1 MRSLDA
7 SGRPYCLLF
16 ADLTTSYVAL
26 APSKSLATGFYDP
39 RMSAFAGEA
48 AKDPSGSLWKEG
60 LERIGITHVEFRP
73 AQARRLPDDRSMRLD
88 PLALPG
94 RRQPLFA
101 RHGAV
106 ATSQPLAAAAAHTLR
121 REPGL

>member
-1 MRSLDA
+1 
-7 SGRPYCLLF
+7 
-16 ADLTTSYVAL
+16 VAL

-73 AQARRLPDDRSMRLD
+73 AQAR
-88 PLALPG
+88 
-94 RRQPLFA
+94 
-101 RHGAV
+101 
-106 ATSQPLAAAAAHTLR
+106 
-121 REPGL
+121 PGLMPALEALGFVMLERRGEAEVWWRPNADASRCLTSTIAPRNEAQRLLR